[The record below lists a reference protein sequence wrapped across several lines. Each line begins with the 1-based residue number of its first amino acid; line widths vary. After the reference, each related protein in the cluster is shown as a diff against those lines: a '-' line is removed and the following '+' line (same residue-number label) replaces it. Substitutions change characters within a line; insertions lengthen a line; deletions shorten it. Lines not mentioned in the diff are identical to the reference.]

1 MRRVSRPL
9 GLAMTVGVCVG
20 VATPTIAFA
29 DAAGP
34 TDYRSE
40 IVEVTPAEAA
50 GVIDV
55 AIEGGDAFV
64 SIDVAP
70 GHEVV
75 VFGYDDEPYLR
86 IDEAGVVFENRRS
99 FATYYNEDRYGDV
112 DIPDVVDND
121 AAAEWARIAGD
132 GSWAWHD
139 HRAHW
144 MGTEPPIGLE
154 PGDSLPT
161 QVVPMSVDGTPVE
174 IEVSTTL
181 IAPPSRWPAL
191 FGLMMGL
198 AIVLAASLAGPAT
211 VDLVAIVLS
220 AFAVWVGVAQFRS
233 LPAETG
239 PLVTWWLLPA
249 TALACCLAVIAIYGR
264 SRLVEAGLLAVAGL
278 QLLLWA
284 VRRRSGLSSALLPT
298 DLPFWLDRAVTA
310 AALSG
315 GAVVAVVA
323 VRAMLVRPVTSRG

>member
-1 MRRVSRPL
+1 
-9 GLAMTVGVCVG
+9 MTVGVCVG

-121 AAAEWARIAGD
+121 AAAEWARIGGD
-132 GSWAWHD
+132 GAWAWHD

-161 QVVPMSVDGTPVE
+161 QVVPISVDGTPGRRST
-174 IEVSTTL
+174 VSTTL
-181 IAPPSRWPAL
+181 IAPPSPWPAL
-191 FGLMMGL
+191 FGLMIGL

-220 AFAVWVGVAQFRS
+220 AFAAWVGVAQFRS

-249 TALACCLAVIAIYGR
+249 VALACVVAVIAIYGR
-264 SRLVEAGLLAVAGL
+264 SELVEPACSWLSPGSSCWCGLPVDGPVSPAPCS
-278 QLLLWA
+278 
-284 VRRRSGLSSALLPT
+284 RPISRSGSTGWS
-298 DLPFWLDRAVTA
+298 RA

-315 GAVVAVVA
+315 GAVIAVLA
-323 VRAMLVRPVTSRG
+323 VRRCSSRPVSRRAG